1 MHPVLGVQ
9 MRIINSLFLA
19 MACLA
24 SSYATAS
31 ISLSATR
38 LIYDGKQN
46 EASINVKNDG
56 EQDVMIQTWLE
67 KDEGSNQL
75 PPFAV
80 TPPLAKLKGGERQLL
95 RAFYQGSGL
104 PQDKES
110 VFWLNVQEIPLAVEG
125 QNVLQLALLQRIKL
139 FYRPAGLKQD
149 PATSPSFLG
158 VKVNGGNIELFNPTP
173 YHINMIGFKKDGHN
187 LDGKMIY
194 PGQSSSLA
202 MPAGMSNNGTFS
214 VSLVNDYGAVVT
226 YSGKLE
232 QGVSSA
238 LELKSK

>member
-1 MHPVLGVQ
+1 
-9 MRIINSLFLA
+9 MRIINSLLLV
-19 MACLA
+19 MACFFCTNA
-24 SSYATAS
+24 SAS

-67 KDEGSNQL
+67 KDEGGNQL

-80 TPPLAKLKGGERQLL
+80 TPPLAKLKGGARQLL
-95 RAFYQGSGL
+95 RIFYQGSGL

-110 VFWLNVQEIPLAVEG
+110 VFWLNVQEIPLAVQG
-125 QNVLQLALLQRIKL
+125 QNVLQLALLQRIKV
-139 FYRPAGLKQD
+139 FYRPSGLTQES
-149 PATSPSFLG
+149 ATAPTLLA
-158 VKVNGGNIELFNPTP
+158 VNVNNGHIELHNPTP
-173 YHINMIGFKKDGHN
+173 YHINMIEFKKGGQSI
-187 LDGKMIY
+187 DGKMIY
-194 PGQSSSLA
+194 PGKSLTLA

-214 VSLVNDYGAVVT
+214 VSLVNDYGALVN

-238 LELKSK
+238 LTLSK

>member
-1 MHPVLGVQ
+1 MHPILGIH
-9 MRIINSLFLA
+9 MRIINNLLLVMVCF
-19 MACLA
+19 A

-38 LIYDGKQN
+38 LIYNGEQK
-46 EASINVKNDG
+46 EVSINVKNDG

-67 KDEGSNQL
+67 KDEGSTLL

-125 QNVLQLALLQRIKL
+125 KNVLQLALLQRIKV
-139 FYRPAGLKQD
+139 FYRPSGLQQD
-149 PATSPSFLG
+149 PATVPELLS
-158 VKVNGGNIELFNPTP
+158 VKVSNNQIELFNPTP
-173 YHINMIGFKKDGHN
+173 YHINFIDFSKDN
-187 LDGKMIY
+187 YTVNGKMIY
-194 PGQSSSLA
+194 PGKSLSLT
-202 MPAGMSNNGTFS
+202 MPAGMNTSGLFNIDI
-214 VSLVNDYGAVVT
+214 VNDYGAVVT
-226 YSGKLE
+226 YTGKLE
-232 QGVSSA
+232 HGVASS
-238 LELKSK
+238 LKVKK